1 MILGQKN
8 HHMDIGKMTL
18 LMIILEHCCIFI
30 MEKVRL
36 QRKKWKKED
45 WFKLAYIPEDLN
57 KELRITITVEEAQ
70 YLRELLHNIDNRIL
84 KSLHDKVSHVLFQI
98 SKVSDEP
105 YKRNSKSN
113 NIYW

>member
-18 LMIILEHCCIFI
+18 LMIILGHCCIFI

-113 NIYW
+113 NSYW